1 MECCVA
7 EGWWAWCQAS
17 PEKDAAFMD
26 LDLLINSATAA
37 KVSRDA
43 MMHNSP
49 EDGMSQN
56 PFPFESIDL
65 KKLNY

>member
-1 MECCVA
+1 VA
-7 EGWWAWCQAS
+7 KFGELIATGFRENFHERLRNIQIGGVGT
-17 PEKDAAFMD
+17 

-43 MMHNSP
+43 MMYNSP

-56 PFPFESIDL
+56 PFPFESIDI
-65 KKLNY
+65 